1 MIFSNSEDQL
11 ALFLFHLLIFL
22 ILIMIYLYF
31 TNNKVS
37 FIVKSYTSCVKPRL
51 IRIHIGDEM
60 YDKYK

>member
-1 MIFSNSEDQL
+1 
-11 ALFLFHLLIFL
+11 
-22 ILIMIYLYF
+22 MIYLYF